1 MAYTTF
7 YHHQII
13 NHPDQLMQ
21 NVGFKKKLKND
32 RSILILRPGKDN
44 GFIDLDRIKYDNA
57 TTEITTD
64 EKII

>member
-1 MAYTTF
+1 
-7 YHHQII
+7 
-13 NHPDQLMQ
+13 MQ